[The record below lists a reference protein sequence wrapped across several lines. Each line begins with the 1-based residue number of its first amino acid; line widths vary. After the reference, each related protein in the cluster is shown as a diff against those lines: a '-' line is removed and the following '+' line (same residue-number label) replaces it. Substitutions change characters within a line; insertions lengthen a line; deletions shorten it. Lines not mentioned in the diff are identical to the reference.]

1 MYYIYERAENKL
13 RFGFILVELLVVIAT
28 IALLLSILMPS
39 LGKARSM
46 AMRLKCAHNLRQ
58 IDMAVHLYLSG
69 NDDTY
74 PCAEDPVSKIVS
86 TDPNDY
92 YWLWMGRGWRAFVE
106 PYLQTNI
113 NEDNPSVLFCPRDR
127 SEKDKFEA
135 TSYAYSMAF
144 YHSSQQIDSMSSPS
158 DTYDKNKVQPS
169 VPQRCSNVAKPSGK
183 ILIGEWDSNHYR
195 IKGKDPGWWGWQ
207 GCRNYLFAD
216 GQVHYLQAERIREA
230 NDGLPDANLTRG
242 GIKGR
247 DWPRAQER

>member
-1 MYYIYERAENKL
+1 MYYIYKRAENKL
-13 RFGFILVELLVVIAT
+13 RFGFSLVELLVVIAT
-28 IALLLSILMPS
+28 VALLLSILMPS

-46 AMRLKCAHNLRQ
+46 AMRVKCAHNLKQ
-58 IDMAVHLYLSG
+58 IDLAVSFYLDG
-69 NDDTY
+69 NGDTY

-106 PYLQTNI
+106 PYLDTNI
-113 NEDNPSVLFCPRDR
+113 NKDNPSVLFCPQDR
-127 SEKDKFEA
+127 KAKEHYES

-144 YHSSQQIDSMSSPS
+144 YHSPQQIDNMGSPS

-169 VPQRCSNVAKPSGK
+169 IPQQCSNVARPSGK

-195 IKGKDPGWWGWQ
+195 IDDDKGWWGWQ
-207 GCRNYLFAD
+207 GRRNYLFAD
-216 GQVHYLQAERIREA
+216 GRVHCLQAGRIREA
-230 NDGLPDANLTRG
+230 NDGLPDANLTVG

-247 DWPRAQER
+247 DWPRVQER